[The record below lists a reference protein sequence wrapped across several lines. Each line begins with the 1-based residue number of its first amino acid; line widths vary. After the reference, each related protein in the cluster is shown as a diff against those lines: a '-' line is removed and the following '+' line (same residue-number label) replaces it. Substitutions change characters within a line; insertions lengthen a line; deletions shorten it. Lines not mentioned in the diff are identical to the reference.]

1 MAESKH
7 SENTKQCLNKVV
19 NGFDNVKNVD
29 WIVYLSAGYNSRI
42 LWYHDFAETLI
53 KR

>member
-7 SENTKQCLNKVV
+7 SSNTKQCLNKVV
-19 NGFDNVKNVD
+19 NGFDKVQTVD

-42 LWYHDFAETLI
+42 LWYHDFADALI